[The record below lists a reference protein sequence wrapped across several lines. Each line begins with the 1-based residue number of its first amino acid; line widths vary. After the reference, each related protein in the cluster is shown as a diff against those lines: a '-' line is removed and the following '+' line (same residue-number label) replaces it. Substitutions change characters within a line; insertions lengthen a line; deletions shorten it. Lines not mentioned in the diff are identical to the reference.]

1 MLILPNLN
9 PLSELQI
16 SSVEYHPKSQPN
28 TSHDSTLCLCKEILI
43 FKTTRQTPPKLTF
56 QAHMAPL
63 DIAFNNSGND
73 GWVTFHGSWYA
84 QLWNALEA

>member
-1 MLILPNLN
+1 MLKI
-9 PLSELQI
+9 
-16 SSVEYHPKSQPN
+16 
-28 TSHDSTLCLCKEILI
+28 D
-43 FKTTRQTPPKLTF
+43 RQTPPKLTF

-84 QLWNALEA
+84 NLGDALEA